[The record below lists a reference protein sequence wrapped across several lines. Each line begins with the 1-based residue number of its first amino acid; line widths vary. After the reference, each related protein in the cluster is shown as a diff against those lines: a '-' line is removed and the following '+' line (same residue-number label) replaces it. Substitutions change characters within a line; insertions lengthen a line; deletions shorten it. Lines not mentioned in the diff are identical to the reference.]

1 MGITGSW
8 PLVEGVNFCWSPK
21 NFQVIPESQNHSH
34 KFHSI
39 YRDSSCFFF
48 CPSCILDIMCLVGWK
63 WNCWRVIR
71 KSVMRQNH
79 VNPFFLLLTWLLN
92 WEILNVALCISLMKY
107 RRNRNGKILRFF
119 GVGKIFNFLLLLQ
132 CENNLHAQN
141 QDNNRIKLISL
152 DDVKISIAFGEPLCE
167 GREYETGSP
176 S

>member
-1 MGITGSW
+1 
-8 PLVEGVNFCWSPK
+8 
-21 NFQVIPESQNHSH
+21 
-34 KFHSI
+34 
-39 YRDSSCFFF
+39 
-48 CPSCILDIMCLVGWK
+48 
-63 WNCWRVIR
+63 
-71 KSVMRQNH
+71 
-79 VNPFFLLLTWLLN
+79 
-92 WEILNVALCISLMKY
+92 MKY